1 MLPAPEKSTFFFSNT
16 NPNFAIHFEK
26 EGKIKS
32 TFQSFVGTY
41 LVSKWLPH
49 KIWDPEGP
57 QVQLLLNAPYYTR
70 PWCEIQLFNI
80 PLQIIGLVLDFRHFW
95 ESCLRTTFWNEKH
108 DYYFCEVYLL
118 RSLFENITITRWKYI
133 SQDRKKKIEI
143 QNKFSPLE
151 AISDTSLKNCSH
163 QPTGVFTI

>member
-1 MLPAPEKSTFFFSNT
+1 MLVIFQGRAPCCPPLKSQLFFFSNT

-70 PWCEIQLFNI
+70 PGCEIQLFNI

-108 DYYFCEVYLL
+108 DYYFCEVPTSKSFWEYNYHKV
-118 RSLFENITITRWKYI
+118 EIYHKIV
-133 SQDRKKKIEI
+133 KKK
-143 QNKFSPLE
+143 
-151 AISDTSLKNCSH
+151 LKYKTNLA
-163 QPTGVFTI
+163 P